1 MAFTYEEL
9 RRRAF
14 KRVAVALFSF
24 WEEQRENQPRSAAV
38 HSRIFDTLV
47 YNEYI
52 KLNDKAPDRQYP
64 EHVVP
69 CAYIRNHAFD
79 MFWENKSL
87 DDVASMIGRVLRIA
101 YIKQEEA
108 KTLDAVHKDTMPDDW
123 NPECDSILRRF
134 EDEGIT
140 IAGLKDTQVGNS

>member
-1 MAFTYEEL
+1 MAFTDEEL

-14 KRVAVALFSF
+14 KRVALMLFSF
-24 WEEQRENQPRSAAV
+24 WEEQRDNQPRSAAV
-38 HSRIFDTLV
+38 HSRLFDTLV

-69 CAYIRNHAFD
+69 CAYIRNHAFK
-79 MFWENKSL
+79 MFWENKSP
-87 DDVASMIGRVLRIA
+87 DDVAAMIGRVLRIA
-101 YIKQEEA
+101 YIRPEDA
-108 KTLDAVHKDTMPDDW
+108 KRLDAVHKSTMPDGW

-140 IAGLKDTQVGNS
+140 IADLKGT